1 MMAALR
7 RFGTTTLGRSPLK
20 IFVFMYIESMQLSRY
35 SELNSIG
42 ARTCYGSDIAYN
54 DCRDKKD
61 GGDYQ

>member
-1 MMAALR
+1 
-7 RFGTTTLGRSPLK
+7 
-20 IFVFMYIESMQLSRY
+20 MYIESMQLSRY

-61 GGDYQ
+61 GGDYQRAKLDDDSSSV